1 MTHGNPR
8 APGPTTRS
16 RFPHRPALQTSIT
29 CCRLPCG
36 LCSGETEPTSL
47 RIHLD
52 LFQWLSQFVGIGRLF
67 GTCHQAARGVQDRA
81 ISFDW
86 SGAEG
91 LVRPATPGHGEES
104 RAEHED
110 QAHAVCVLWRRKAH
124 FHNPL
129 DHAHIPVEVGGMMR
143 SRMRTQEMRV
153 MGITCCESLAPFLDP
168 GFLNALSPGPI
179 PAGKREGSSP
189 ADRAT
194 GPDLA
199 SILRANEFSSSRKAN
214 NLLIC

>member
-1 MTHGNPR
+1 M
-8 APGPTTRS
+8 
-16 RFPHRPALQTSIT
+16 ALAV
-29 CCRLPCG
+29 R
-36 LCSGETEPTSL
+36 
-47 RIHLD
+47 
-52 LFQWLSQFVGIGRLF
+52 W
-67 GTCHQAARGVQDRA
+67 DRA
-81 ISFDW
+81 TLWNVSPGSPWCAESSKSFDW
-86 SGAEG
+86 SAAEG
-91 LVRPATPGHGEES
+91 LVLLATLGHGEDS
-104 RAEHED
+104 RAEHEA
-110 QAHAVCVLWRRKAH
+110 QVHAVCVLWRRKAH

-129 DHAHIPVEVGGMMR
+129 DHAHIPAEVGGMMR

-199 SILRANEFSSSRKAN
+199 SILLPWSFPPQEKQTTSFSASLYLRCCL
-214 NLLIC
+214 LLIP

>member
-1 MTHGNPR
+1 VEILAGLGKQRDRGARIDPHYRPR
-8 APGPTTRS
+8 SPG
-16 RFPHRPALQTSIT
+16 F
-29 CCRLPCG
+29 RLPCG

-81 ISFDW
+81 RSFDW

-91 LVRPATPGHGEES
+91 LVPLATPGHGEGSKVVPEG
-104 RAEHED
+104 

-143 SRMRTQEMRV
+143 PRTRTQHRGV
-153 MGITCCESLAPFLDP
+153 MEIIFGEPLTPFLHPTD
-168 GFLNALSPGPI
+168 
-179 PAGKREGSSP
+179 
-189 ADRAT
+189 
-194 GPDLA
+194 
-199 SILRANEFSSSRKAN
+199 
-214 NLLIC
+214 

>member
-1 MTHGNPR
+1 M
-8 APGPTTRS
+8 
-16 RFPHRPALQTSIT
+16 
-29 CCRLPCG
+29 
-36 LCSGETEPTSL
+36 
-47 RIHLD
+47 
-52 LFQWLSQFVGIGRLF
+52 GRLF

-91 LVRPATPGHGEES
+91 LVLLATPGHGEDS
-104 RAEHED
+104 RVGHAA

-129 DHAHIPVEVGGMMR
+129 DHAHIPAEVGGMMR

-199 SILRANEFSSSRKAN
+199 SILLPWSFPPQEKQTTSFSASLYLRCCL
-214 NLLIC
+214 LLIP